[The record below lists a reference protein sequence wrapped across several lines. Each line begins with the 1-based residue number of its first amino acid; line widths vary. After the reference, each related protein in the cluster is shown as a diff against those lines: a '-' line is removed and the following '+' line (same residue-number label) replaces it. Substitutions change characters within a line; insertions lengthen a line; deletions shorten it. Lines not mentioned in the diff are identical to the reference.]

1 MFIGGELF
9 VVNEG
14 NFDVEINA
22 IEERAGDFGAVVF
35 DLTWATAAL
44 ANGIS
49 EKPART
55 GIEDSNE
62 KKTGL
67 ELQGSGRA
75 GNGHLAIF
83 ERLTQHFESGTPIF
97 REFIEKEDAI
107 VSERDFARAWVGSA
121 TEEPDIRDGVMR
133 SAEGTMGH
141 ETFAGIKKPG
151 DGMYA
156 GCFDR
161 FLLADIRH
169 DGRHSF
175 GEHRFPDVQVVS
187 CARNGPSK
195 RFLIDS

>member
-1 MFIGGELF
+1 MHHPVAHICGGFALFIGGELF

-55 GIEDSNE
+55 GIEGSNE

-83 ERLTQHFESGTPIF
+83 KRLTQHFESGTPIF

-107 VSERDFARAWVGSA
+107 VSE
-121 TEEPDIRDGVMR
+121 
-133 SAEGTMGH
+133 
-141 ETFAGIKKPG
+141 
-151 DGMYA
+151 
-156 GCFDR
+156 
-161 FLLADIRH
+161 
-169 DGRHSF
+169 
-175 GEHRFPDVQVVS
+175 
-187 CARNGPSK
+187 
-195 RFLIDS
+195 